1 MKRRLGFVKNPY
13 FNPTEEVD
21 DFYETEDIEKISKF
35 LMEKNHVAIFG
46 RRGAGKTSAALGAM
60 RILNLRPYRFP
71 LNLGEFKD
79 PVMKSIIMEGVA
91 GIMASKDAILRIL
104 DVINNDDS
112 FDCILIDE
120 IGFYE
125 YISTLTLGEK
135 LSAIKYAISAFKSVK
150 NNIKP
155 IVILV
160 TTEAVDALPSGIL
173 NLVMSLLSSNFKIH
187 RINPSDDEILGIVSC
202 YLDRFKED
210 KFKGS
215 VYPFSESSIKKII
228 EVTDKNPRDT
238 LQLCTKIINKLLSSD
253 KSTDKIHED
262 NDIFIDVID
271 AYKNK
276 L

>member
-1 MKRRLGFVKNPY
+1 MTHKLGFVKNPS
-13 FNPTEEVD
+13 FSPTEEVD
-21 DFYETEDIEKISKF
+21 DFYETEDIEKISKL

-60 RILNLRPYRFP
+60 GILNLRPYRFP
-71 LNLGEFKD
+71 LNLGEFRD

-91 GIMASKDAILRIL
+91 GIMASKDSILRIL

-125 YISTLTLGEK
+125 YTSTLTLGEK
-135 LSAIKYAISAFKSVK
+135 LSAIKYAISAFNSVK

-187 RINPSDDEILGIVSC
+187 RINPSDDEIVGMVSF

-210 KFKGS
+210 KFNGS
-215 VYPFSESSIKKII
+215 LHPFTESSIKKII

-238 LQLCTKIINKLLSSD
+238 LQLCTKIINKVLSSD